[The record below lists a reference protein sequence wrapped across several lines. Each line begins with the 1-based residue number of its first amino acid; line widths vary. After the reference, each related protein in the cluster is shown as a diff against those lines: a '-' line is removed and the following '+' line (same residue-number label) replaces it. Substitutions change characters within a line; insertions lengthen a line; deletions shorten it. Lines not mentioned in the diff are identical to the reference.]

1 MELSPF
7 RFILAVFEV
16 AAVVFAARWLL
27 NANATQFP
35 QTRGNTHI
43 YGIKWQMRVIGCT
56 GSLVFLVI
64 IIAFRHDWVIGGGR
78 WLVWIPI
85 SLIFLG
91 VGIATG
97 SVATDENGITK
108 KTVGF
113 SRSIRWGEITEIRF
127 HPKQS
132 HLEVF
137 AGPRKLS
144 IDLRFVAIQKLL
156 DEIATRTNLQP
167 KMM

>member
-1 MELSPF
+1 MELSPV
-7 RFILAVFEV
+7 RFILGVSEV
-16 AAVVFAARWLL
+16 TAVVFVVRWLL
-27 NANATQFP
+27 NAKETQFP
-35 QTRGNTHI
+35 QIRGNTHI

-64 IIAFRHDWVIGGGR
+64 IIAFRHDWAIGSGR

-85 SLIFLG
+85 ALIFLG

-108 KTVGF
+108 KTFGF
-113 SRSIRWGEITEIRF
+113 SRSIRWVEITEIRF
-127 HPKQS
+127 HPKQNY
-132 HLEVF
+132 LEVF
-137 AGPRKLS
+137 ASPRKLS

-156 DEIATRTNLQP
+156 DEVATRTNLQP
-167 KMM
+167 KMI